1 MDWNSQHAL
10 FKRIYWAAARGGLGG
25 LAAIAARHDAES
37 IAQACRRSN
46 CAILRHAAYKGSLE
60 VLQWLADHGA
70 ATPEDCC
77 AEDPE
82 DGNAFSDAAA
92 AGHTDVLDWLFGR
105 LVAGGLAP
113 EQLAPHFGCVLFAAS
128 TFGRTNVLGWLAA
141 RGALT
146 RETMQQ
152 SRPWLTAALND
163 RLESLRWFEEYY
175 SSLGLPPKAFV
186 ADLVCGALVGMCVT
200 GGSVNALEWT
210 LRRCS
215 LAGHTGP
222 LALADLLSGDIDAT
236 LACEIL
242 RASLEGEHIS
252 TAEWLHSHG
261 FAGRDVCLDCLHA
274 LPGMSGPGLHWL
286 AQKLS
291 RADFAAA
298 GREADW
304 LEWWDAQFARAEGLS
319 GN

>member
-1 MDWNSQHAL
+1 M
-10 FKRIYWAAARGGLGG
+10 AASRGDSGE
-25 LAAIAARHDAES
+25 LAAIAAQHDAES
-37 IAQACRRSN
+37 IARACRCGN
-46 CAILRHAAYKGSLE
+46 CVILRRAAYKGRLE

-70 ATPEDCC
+70 AAPEDCC
-77 AEDPE
+77 TEDPE
-82 DGNAFSDAAA
+82 EGNAFRDAAA

-105 LVAGGLAP
+105 LVAGGEPAE
-113 EQLAPHFGCVLFAAS
+113 EQFGCVLFAAS

-141 RGALT
+141 RGALA

-152 SRPWLTAALND
+152 ARPWLTAAVYD
-163 RLESLRWFEEYY
+163 RLESLRWFEKHY
-175 SSLGLPPKAFV
+175 SSLGLPPEAFV
-186 ADLVCGALVGMCVT
+186 ADLVCGALIGVCAT
-200 GGSVNALEWT
+200 GGSVNT
-210 LRRCS
+210 LDWVLRCCS

-236 LACEIL
+236 MACEIL

-252 TAEWLHSHG
+252 TAEWLRSHG
-261 FAGRDVCLDCLHA
+261 FADRDVCLDCLRA
-274 LPGMSGPGLHWL
+274 LPGMPGPGLHWL

-304 LEWWDAQFARAEGLS
+304 LAWWDAQFARAEGLS